1 MEKKQPIIEPNFDNE
16 EMHLPSTR
24 TSAPVTQQPSAPRL
38 LSIPIIVLL
47 FLILVAILAGFY
59 YWYTLVMQE
68 QIVPQATER
77 PTAEQNNEPESTTA
91 EARTGLMDVVSTSDE
106 LAAIAADAQSTN
118 LEDLTSEITPIETD
132 LEAAITAGQ

>member
-1 MEKKQPIIEPNFDNE
+1 MENKRPIIEPNFENE
-16 EMHLPSTR
+16 AMHVPSTR
-24 TSAPVTQQPSAPRL
+24 VSTPLTEPTTPRL
-38 LSIPIIVLL
+38 LSAPIIILL

-68 QIVPQATER
+68 QVTIPTSTR

-91 EARTGLMDVVSTSDE
+91 EARTDLMDVVSTSDE
-106 LAAIAADAQSTN
+106 LEAIAADAQSTN

-132 LEAAITAGQ
+132 LEAAISAGQ

>member
-1 MEKKQPIIEPNFDNE
+1 MENKRPIIEPNFENE
-16 EMHLPSTR
+16 AMHVPSSRVST
-24 TSAPVTQQPSAPRL
+24 PITQTAAPRL
-38 LSIPIIVLL
+38 LSAPIIILL

-59 YWYTLVMQE
+59 YWYTLVMKDQV
-68 QIVPQATER
+68 VPPTNIR

-106 LAAIAADAQSTN
+106 LEAIAADAQSTN

-132 LEAAITAGQ
+132 LDAAITAGQ

>member
-1 MEKKQPIIEPNFDNE
+1 MEKKHPIVEPNFENE
-16 EMHLPSTR
+16 AMHIPSTKVNAP
-24 TSAPVTQQPSAPRL
+24 SAEPAAPRL
-38 LSIPIIVLL
+38 LSAPIIILL

-59 YWYTLVMQE
+59 YWYTLVMQD
-68 QIVPQATER
+68 QVIPSANIR

-106 LAAIAADAQSTN
+106 LDAIKADAQSTN

-132 LEAAITAGQ
+132 LEAALNAGQ

>member
-1 MEKKQPIIEPNFDNE
+1 MEKKHPIIEPDFENE
-16 EMHLPSTR
+16 AMHVP
-24 TSAPVTQQPSAPRL
+24 TSRVTTLITQPTTPRL
-38 LSIPIIVLL
+38 LSAPIIILL

-59 YWYTLVMQE
+59 YWYTLVMKDQV
-68 QIVPQATER
+68 VPSITTR

-106 LAAIAADAQSTN
+106 LEAIAADAQSTN